1 MLFFPLEQSF
11 EEAFAL
17 GGLRFFLAKGV
28 TGGGCQLGTG
38 DFVAEV
44 EVFFE
49 GGHFQVLVGG
59 GDGHGEGEVVPVG
72 VGGAGEAELHE
83 FAVDGL
89 CLFLSVLTERRMVFP
104 CRQITESVQIASL
117 SCNDFLRKRSNHN
130 AGDHICNC
138 IACVYRC
145 TYRNISCPM
154 KKYFVCCGGYHL
166 VLYFNLDV
174 LR

>member
-1 MLFFPLEQSF
+1 MIIGGIRFVETADNKLTVKISSLLYGCF
-11 EEAFAL
+11 EYF
-17 GGLRFFLAKGV
+17 
-28 TGGGCQLGTG
+28 
-38 DFVAEV
+38 
-44 EVFFE
+44 
-49 GGHFQVLVGG
+49 
-59 GDGHGEGEVVPVG
+59 
-72 VGGAGEAELHE
+72 
-83 FAVDGL
+83 GL